1 MCRAPRTAARQSR
14 FPNLTVSP
22 FRKYMALP
30 CVAKRSAWRVHKR
43 LGCSQI
49 RFPGGFPVSWQAWRI
64 MQIGVYGSGYLGT
77 VVSACLADFGT
88 PVTCCH
94 PDSSRMVEMAQGNVP
109 FFEKNLTEVIKR
121 NVRSGR
127 LAYSTD
133 MESFARKAQVIFLAE
148 DTSQHLADL
157 AIRIARLAP
166 KPPILAI
173 MTPVP
178 VGTATSVEKRLSEAS
193 LKATIVSQPVFV
205 TAGCAVEDFN
215 WPDRII
221 LGTSSNDAVLALK
234 QILHP
239 LVMRGVPVIVTNHET
254 AELVRES
261 ATAFVAAKIS
271 FINELAGLCERV
283 NGDAVHLSLALGL
296 DKKIGPRC
304 LQAGAAM
311 GGLFAQ
317 SAMDSLARLAQ
328 QNNVDLRILSA
339 VREVNLT
346 MADGLAEKIS
356 ACLKSLQNKDVGILG
371 LAFKPNTNSVAG
383 SASIKLAQ
391 TLVSRGA
398 RVRAYDPVA
407 IPDAKLELNG
417 TVHYCET
424 PYAVAEGAEVLVV
437 GTGWPEVRGLDFAKI
452 KNLLRR
458 PLIVDTKNILDSVRL
473 RAMGFEYVGMG
484 RV

>member
-1 MCRAPRTAARQSR
+1 
-14 FPNLTVSP
+14 
-22 FRKYMALP
+22 
-30 CVAKRSAWRVHKR
+30 
-43 LGCSQI
+43 
-49 RFPGGFPVSWQAWRI
+49 
-64 MQIGVYGSGYLGT
+64 MQIGVYGAGYLGT
-77 VVSACLADFGT
+77 VISACLADFGT

-94 PDSSRMVEMAQGNVP
+94 PDSSRMVEMAQGKVP
-109 FFEKNLTEVIKR
+109 FHEKNLSEVIKR

-133 MESFARKAQVIFLAE
+133 VEAFARKSAVIFLAE
-148 DTSQHLADL
+148 DTPQHLADL
-157 AIRIARLAP
+157 VLRIAKAVS
-166 KPPILAI
+166 KPPILSI
-173 MTPVP
+173 VTPVG
-178 VGTATSVEKRLSEAS
+178 VGTSAALEKKLSDAG
-193 LKATIVSQPVFV
+193 LKAIIVSQPMFF

-221 LGTSSNDAVLALK
+221 LGTASNDAVLAIK
-234 QILHP
+234 QIFHP
-239 LVMRGVPVIVTNHET
+239 LVMRGVPVIVTNHAT

-317 SAMDSLARLAQ
+317 SDMDSLAKLAE
-328 QNNVDLRILSA
+328 QNNVSLKILSA
-339 VREVNLT
+339 AREVNLSL
-346 MADGLAEKIS
+346 ADGLAEKIS
-356 ACLKSLQNKDVGILG
+356 ACLQSLQNKDVGILG

-391 TLVSRGA
+391 SLVARGA

-417 TVHYCET
+417 TVHYCESA
-424 PYAVAEGAEVLVV
+424 YAAAEGVEALVV
-437 GTGWPEVRGLDFAKI
+437 GTGWPEFRGLDFAKI

-473 RAMGFEYVGMG
+473 RAMGFEYVGVG